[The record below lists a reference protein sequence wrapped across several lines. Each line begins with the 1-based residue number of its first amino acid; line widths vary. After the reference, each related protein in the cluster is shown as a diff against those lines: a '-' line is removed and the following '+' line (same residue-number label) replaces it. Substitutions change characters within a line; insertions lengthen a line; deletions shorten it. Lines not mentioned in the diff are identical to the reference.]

1 MTKLAELRDERK
13 EAARKAAQEKKKAKK
28 QAEAMGAQA
37 ALKDGKP
44 PQTRPQN
51 KEAKKKGEAM
61 AKQKAQAAC
70 ETPQK
75 RPQKQGGSVA
85 KKAKVQGQ
93 PLLPVAPSVPK
104 RCPAPAPSQR
114 LGCSKCRWSV
124 NGCLECCPLKRAA
137 WTKRKLEKM
146 ELLNKNVEEEEE
158 LLKTQAKKVKTRATT
173 LVPA

>member
-1 MTKLAELRDERK
+1 MCKLAEEKGERN
-13 EAARKAAQEKKKAKK
+13 EVARKTAQEKKKAKR
-28 QAEAMGAQA
+28 QA
-37 ALKDGKP
+37 
-44 PQTRPQN
+44 
-51 KEAKKKGEAM
+51 EAM
-61 AKQKAQAAC
+61 AKQKAQAALTDC
-70 ETPQK
+70 ATPQK

-85 KKAKVQGQ
+85 KKAKAQGQ
-93 PLLPVAPSVPK
+93 PLLPVVPPVPK
-104 RCPAPAPSQR
+104 RCPAPAPSRR
-114 LGCSKCRWSV
+114 LGCSKCRLSV

>member
-1 MTKLAELRDERK
+1 M
-13 EAARKAAQEKKKAKK
+13 
-28 QAEAMGAQA
+28 
-37 ALKDGKP
+37 
-44 PQTRPQN
+44 N
-51 KEAKKKGEAM
+51 
-61 AKQKAQAAC
+61 AC

-75 RPQKQGGSVA
+75 RPKKQVGSVA
-85 KKAKVQGQ
+85 KTAKVQGQ
-93 PLLPVAPSVPK
+93 PLLPVVPPVPK
-104 RCPAPAPSQR
+104 RCPAPAPSRR
-114 LGCSKCRWSV
+114 LGCSKCRLSV